1 VAQAG
6 LEHEV
11 VAAREELVDG
21 TRVGAGGARPPK
33 PFYLRAARGAAMR
46 GLCRACLSSNVEV
59 VVDGA
64 SAICRA
70 CLEARSRER

>member
-1 VAQAG
+1 LRPA
-6 LEHEV
+6 
-11 VAAREELVDG
+11 
-21 TRVGAGGARPPK
+21 GARRRAAPK

-46 GLCRACLSSNVEV
+46 GLCRVCLSSNVEV